1 MLHCNDF
8 ILSFM
13 ERYRY
18 PEIAVTEFTRL
29 EKRLDRAEAHG
40 RALERVVKH
49 IVGDASKRAF
59 EFAVEQYGWHELH
72 EMNERAMR
80 EAFRGGQEPAR

>member
-1 MLHCNDF
+1 
-8 ILSFM
+8 M
-13 ERYRY
+13 EELKLLKRKI
-18 PEIAVTEFTRL
+18 ERL

>member
-1 MLHCNDF
+1 
-8 ILSFM
+8 M
-13 ERYRY
+13 EELKLLKRKV
-18 PEIAVTEFTRL
+18 ERL

-49 IVGDASKRAF
+49 VVGDASQRAF

-72 EMNERAMR
+72 EMNERAIR

>member
-1 MLHCNDF
+1 
-8 ILSFM
+8 M
-13 ERYRY
+13 EELNKIRRKV
-18 PEIAVTEFTRL
+18 ERL
-29 EKRLDRAEAHG
+29 AKRLDRAEAHG

-49 IVGDASKRAF
+49 VIGDASQRAF

-80 EAFRGGQEPAR
+80 EVFKGKEE

>member
-1 MLHCNDF
+1 
-8 ILSFM
+8 M
-13 ERYRY
+13 EALNQMKRKV
-18 PEIAVTEFTRL
+18 ERL
-29 EKRLDRAEAHG
+29 EKRLDRAEAKA

-49 IVGDASKRAF
+49 VIGDASQRAF

-80 EAFRGGQEPAR
+80 EALAGKDD

>member
-1 MLHCNDF
+1 
-8 ILSFM
+8 M
-13 ERYRY
+13 EVLNKLRRKV
-18 PEIAVTEFTRL
+18 ERL
-29 EKRLDRAEAHG
+29 EKRLDRVEANS

-49 IVGDASKRAF
+49 VIGDASQRAF

-80 EAFRGGQEPAR
+80 ERRI

>member
-1 MLHCNDF
+1 
-8 ILSFM
+8 M
-13 ERYRY
+13 EALNQMRRKV
-18 PEIAVTEFTRL
+18 ERL

-49 IVGDASKRAF
+49 VIGDASQKAF

-72 EMNERAMR
+72 DLNERAMR
-80 EAFRGGQEPAR
+80 EAFKGKED

>member
-1 MLHCNDF
+1 
-8 ILSFM
+8 M
-13 ERYRY
+13 EAIGKMKRKVERM
-18 PEIAVTEFTRL
+18 
-29 EKRLDRAEAHG
+29 EKRLDRVEAQA

-49 IVGDASKRAF
+49 VIGDASQRAF

-80 EAFRGGQEPAR
+80 EAFNGKED

>member
-1 MLHCNDF
+1 
-8 ILSFM
+8 M
-13 ERYRY
+13 EALNQMKRKV
-18 PEIAVTEFTRL
+18 ERL
-29 EKRLDRAEAHG
+29 EKRLDRAEAKA

-49 IVGDASKRAF
+49 VIGDASQRAF

-80 EAFRGGQEPAR
+80 EAFAGKDD

>member
-1 MLHCNDF
+1 
-8 ILSFM
+8 M
-13 ERYRY
+13 EEVKLLKRKI
-18 PEIAVTEFTRL
+18 ERL

-49 IVGDASKRAF
+49 VIGDASQKAF

-72 EMNERAMR
+72 DMNERAMR
-80 EAFRGGQEPAR
+80 ETFKGKED

>member
-1 MLHCNDF
+1 
-8 ILSFM
+8 M
-13 ERYRY
+13 EELKLLKRKV
-18 PEIAVTEFTRL
+18 EWL

-49 IVGDASKRAF
+49 IVGDASQRAF
-59 EFAVEQYGWHELH
+59 EFAVEQY

-80 EAFRGGQEPAR
+80 EAFRGGQEPADEASSNGILR